1 MSQNRGR
8 RPARRT
14 SNNARSAGMPGW
26 AWLLIGALI
35 AALLFLFV
43 PRFLNKEEGGFFK
56 PTPNPDALPL
66 PASSDEAEMT
76 PDAQGVT
83 PKAGAEKAGADPS
96 YSFYDMLPGDEVKLT
111 DAQLAAMAKAEKQ
124 KADAA
129 AAAEAKTGADAT
141 DDTALPKPID
151 AATAA
156 AAPTAPAPAPAAARP
171 AASAPA
177 PTASSAKPA
186 PVASTETNTTKPAA
200 TSTAT
205 PYILQAGA
213 FGQAAQADELKAKVA
228 MLGLNARVEEATVNG
243 KTMFRV
249 RMGPYATASEL
260 SAAKTKL
267 GNGGLKAIPIKAK

>member
-14 SNNARSAGMPGW
+14 SNTSRNAGMPGW

-56 PTPNPDALPL
+56 PTPNPDAQPL
-66 PASSDEAEMT
+66 PSTGDEAEMT

-83 PKAGAEKAGADPS
+83 PKAGAEKAATDPN

-124 KADAA
+124 KADSAA
-129 AAAEAKTGADAT
+129 AAAASTGANAT
-141 DDTALPKPID
+141 DNAALPKPID

-156 AAPTAPAPAPAAARP
+156 TAPASPATATNTPRP

-177 PTASSAKPA
+177 PATPTVKPA
-186 PVASTETNTTKPAA
+186 PAASADTATTKPAA
-200 TSTAT
+200 TSAAT

-243 KTMFRV
+243 KTMYRV

-267 GNGGLKAIPIKAK
+267 GNGGLNAIPIKAK